1 MDDNTSIPSGN
12 VVPFRSDDRRKTRSD
27 CSKVVADSWDHGPS
41 PEESLR
47 VMRAFVAIKNR
58 TLRANLT
65 EMLEDASRARDPVPS
80 PAKE

>member
-1 MDDNTSIPSGN
+1 MDDKTTIPSGN
-12 VVPFRSDDRRKTRSD
+12 VVPFRSEDRRKTRSD
-27 CSKVVADSWDHGPS
+27 FSKAAADGWDHGPS

-47 VMRAFVAIKNR
+47 IMRAFVAIKNR

-65 EMLEDASRARDPVPS
+65 EMLEDASRARGQVPS

>member
-1 MDDNTSIPSGN
+1 MDDKTPIPSGN
-12 VVPFRSDDRRKTRSD
+12 VVPFPFEDRRKTRSD
-27 CSKVVADSWDHGPS
+27 CSAVADSWDHGPS

-58 TLRANLT
+58 ALRENLT
-65 EMLEDASRARDPVPS
+65 EMLEDASRARGQMPS

>member
-1 MDDNTSIPSGN
+1 MDDKTKVPSNN
-12 VVPFRSDDRRKTRSD
+12 VVPFRPEDRRRSRGET
-27 CSKVVADSWDHGPS
+27 SKVVADNWDHGPS

-58 TLRANLT
+58 TLRAKLT
-65 EMLEDASRARDPVPS
+65 EMIEDASRVRGQVPS